1 MKRREFIKLLGGA
14 AIAVPHAVLAQGVP
28 VVGML
33 LAGSR
38 ASSVPFLNEFHVGL
52 GEFGYVEGRNVAIE
66 YRWVEGRHERFGEL
80 ADELSRRGVSVIVA
94 NGSPAVAAAKAATA
108 TIPIV
113 FFAGVDPVQFGF
125 VDSLARP
132 GGNLTGATNFS
143 FETGPKRLEFLSELL
158 GSRRRIAVLLN
169 PRQAAAVELARSLRS
184 AGQALGLD
192 LHLVYAAG
200 VEEFAPRFLELVEIG
215 AAGLLIAGDPFFQ
228 NRAAQLGAL
237 SLKHG
242 LPAIFQTREFTTAG
256 GLMSYGSSASWQY
269 RTVGIYTGRVLKGEK
284 PADLPVLQPSKVELI
299 INLKTAKAIGVT
311 IPPTLLARADEVIE

>member
-1 MKRREFIKLLGGA
+1 M
-14 AIAVPHAVLAQGVP
+14 
-28 VVGML
+28 VGML
-33 LAGSR
+33 LTGSR
-38 ASSVPFLNEFHVGL
+38 ASSAPFLDEFHGGL
-52 GEFGYVEGRNVAIE
+52 GELGYVEGRNVAIE
-66 YRWVEGRHERFGEL
+66 YGWTEDRHERFREL

-113 FFAGVDPVQFGF
+113 FFVGVDPVQFGF

-143 FETGPKRLEFLSELL
+143 FETGPKRLELLSELL

-169 PRQAAAVELARSLRS
+169 PRQAAAVESARSLRS
-184 AGQALGLD
+184 AAQVLGLD
-192 LHLVYAAG
+192 LHLAYAAG

-237 SLKHG
+237 SLKHA

-284 PADLPVLQPSKVELI
+284 PADIPVQQPSKVELI
-299 INLKTAKAIGVT
+299 INLKTAKALGLDV
-311 IPPTLLARADEVIE
+311 PPTLLARADEVIE